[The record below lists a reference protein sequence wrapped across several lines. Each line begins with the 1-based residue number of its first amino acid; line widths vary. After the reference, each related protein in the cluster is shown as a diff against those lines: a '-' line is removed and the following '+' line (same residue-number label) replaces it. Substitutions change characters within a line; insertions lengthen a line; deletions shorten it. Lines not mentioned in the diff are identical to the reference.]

1 MADQTLLT
9 KARKARFDDLPNFSG
24 HPSEDV
30 ERFLKC
36 IKNITKANDESS
48 NHEILEIV
56 RGKLTQAAGL
66 WFDNNE
72 HTFKKWSDFEI
83 QFRNRYASTTIIHQK
98 FNKLKQRTQL
108 PDESVS
114 GYIDDVIN
122 LCREI
127 DSSMSDSIIIQHL
140 MSGINPEFR
149 KEISRHES
157 GMNSLNEFLKYA
169 KIEQDLYDTFEKT
182 RQLSF
187 ESQPPTFT
195 INQAPRPRFTQNF
208 KQSDAYQPP
217 SFNSSFNRSFHSSSI
232 PSFIPS
238 TYPVYIKLNIND
250 QPVETI
256 IDTGS
261 AISIIH
267 STFLKTIPHQSFKYQ
282 VQQFRTANSTPLN
295 IIGGIKLKINTKSIT
310 TYINAYVATNLI
322 TSMLLGNDWINT
334 NHVHLFGDKNDL
346 TIPDQ
351 HDNRITIPYVEPSST
366 NYSALL
372 VNQVSLPPN
381 SQTLV
386 DITCRIHN
394 ANNLMFEPKLN
405 HASKFIFIPNS
416 LINIQNS
423 KAKILLINTN
433 NHPQILSKNT
443 PIDYSNPPNSNITC
457 QQCNEH
463 FLSGNDL
470 QKHLRT
476 QCYSDQIRNQII
488 ESTKHL
494 ENEKQRLA
502 IQDILWRNK
511 ILFDPTPSI
520 INISLQSAIKTGN
533 HPPIYSKQYS
543 CSSTDQDLKHQETQK
558 IT

>member
-1 MADQTLLT
+1 
-9 KARKARFDDLPNFSG
+9 
-24 HPSEDV
+24 
-30 ERFLKC
+30 
-36 IKNITKANDESS
+36 
-48 NHEILEIV
+48 
-56 RGKLTQAAGL
+56 
-66 WFDNNE
+66 
-72 HTFKKWSDFEI
+72 
-83 QFRNRYASTTIIHQK
+83 
-98 FNKLKQRTQL
+98 
-108 PDESVS
+108 
-114 GYIDDVIN
+114 
-122 LCREI
+122 
-127 DSSMSDSIIIQHL
+127 
-140 MSGINPEFR
+140 
-149 KEISRHES
+149 
-157 GMNSLNEFLKYA
+157 
-169 KIEQDLYDTFEKT
+169 
-182 RQLSF
+182 
-187 ESQPPTFT
+187 
-195 INQAPRPRFTQNF
+195 
-208 KQSDAYQPP
+208 
-217 SFNSSFNRSFHSSSI
+217 
-232 PSFIPS
+232 
-238 TYPVYIKLNIND
+238 
-250 QPVETI
+250 VETI

-416 LINIQNS
+416 LINIQN
-423 KAKILLINTN
+423 N
-433 NHPQILSKNT
+433 
-443 PIDYSNPPNSNITC
+443 YSNPPNSNITC